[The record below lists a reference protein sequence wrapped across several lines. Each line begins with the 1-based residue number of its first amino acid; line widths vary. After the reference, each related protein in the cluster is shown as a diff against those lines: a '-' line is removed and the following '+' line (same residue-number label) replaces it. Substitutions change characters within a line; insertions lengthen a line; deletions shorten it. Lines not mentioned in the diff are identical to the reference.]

1 MFFQAEN
8 KLRPLTLPP
17 PTCLNFYSSIPSIRV
32 VWMFSVN
39 PTIDQ
44 MQLCICCL
52 LWLQIVFL
60 TTVRRIVTMH
70 SRKKINRTSKGFAQT
85 YLSPRD
91 NSAMYLGFLEEMLMK
106 KLKIYVFYSTLLFFY
121 FSTCRSPSNPR
132 LSFSFDES
140 GNCCDETEVSTFIQL
155 CQIMLCRNRLTK

>member
-91 NSAMYLGFLEEMLMK
+91 NSAMYLGFLEKMLMK
-106 KLKIYVFYSTLLFFY
+106 KLKIYVFYSTLLFFT
-121 FSTCRSPSNPR
+121 FQLVDHLPIQGCHSHLTRVVTVVMKLR
-132 LSFSFDES
+132 LVHLY
-140 GNCCDETEVSTFIQL
+140 NYV
-155 CQIMLCRNRLTK
+155 K